1 MEPPWLALL
10 LSIKLI
16 GTVRGPPWRGSTVRS
31 CDTKCQACSCSD
43 LQCSKQ
49 LASNNKP
56 TKKAGRQTLTSGLV
70 VSWTGS
76 YRVSKAQQ
84 LLAG

>member
-16 GTVRGPPWRGSTVRS
+16 GTVRGPPWRGSAVRS
-31 CDTKCQACSCSD
+31 CDTKCQACSCSN

-56 TKKAGRQTLTSGLV
+56 TKKARDRPRRLVWLSVGRVPT
-70 VSWTGS
+70 
-76 YRVSKAQQ
+76 VSKAQQ